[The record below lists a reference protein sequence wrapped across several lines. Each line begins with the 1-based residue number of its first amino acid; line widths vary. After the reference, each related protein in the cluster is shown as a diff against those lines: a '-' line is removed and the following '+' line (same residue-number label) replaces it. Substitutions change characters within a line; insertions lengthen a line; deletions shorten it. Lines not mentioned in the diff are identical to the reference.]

1 MFATRTLVYGVW
13 LMSAIA
19 CHVNRPHAPIH
30 PDEYIEVTFGEEV
43 GSVPDIIEWP
53 KYKDGRY
60 QESRLIQF
68 PSTMHLTLPSGQQL
82 DYKVLN
88 ADLAQK
94 NLRIYNVYLRLP
106 TSSPDTEQAVSIL
119 ETELNKLSPTDR
131 EKCASRIKSLLA
143 AENNPSALSGEQL
156 GCYFEMAKG
165 VYVRGGIETILGEQL
180 KTEWIVFLE
189 FSLHEDKQTCPCP

>member
-1 MFATRTLVYGVW
+1 MFATRVLVYGVW

-19 CHVNRPHAPIH
+19 CNANRSYAPIH
-30 PDEYIEVTFGEEV
+30 PDAYIEVTLGEEV
-43 GSVPDIIEWP
+43 DSVPDIIKWP

-60 QESRLIQF
+60 QESRLIQS

-82 DYKVLN
+82 DYKVMN

-106 TSSPDTEQAVSIL
+106 TTGPDTEQAVSIL

-131 EKCASRIKSLLA
+131 DKCASRIKSLLA
-143 AENNPSALSGEQL
+143 VENNPNALSGEQV

-165 VYVRGGIETILGEQL
+165 VKVRGGIETILGEQL
-180 KTEWIVFLE
+180 KTEWIVFLA
-189 FSLHEDKQTCPCP
+189 FSLHEDEQTCP